1 MRDYPHLAARLFG
14 PPQLIH
20 VAKLESWLPQIGA
33 QILGLRPPL
42 PAAYRDDDEARDRR
56 PYAILG
62 DGIAVISL
70 FGTLVNRASGMDAM
84 SGFTSYEQL
93 RAELRQALA
102 DDAVKGILL
111 DVDSYG
117 GEGAGCFDLAREIAA
132 ARATKPLH
140 AMIDAAGCSA
150 AYALASG
157 AERITM
163 IRHGVTGSIGVI
175 AIHGEQSRFN
185 EKQGFTWT
193 YVFAGARKADFN
205 PDQPLAPEA
214 LAALRAVVDRSYADF
229 VALIAANRPLSP
241 EAVRATEA
249 RAYEEDEAMRLGLI
263 DAVGRRDD
271 ALAGLAAAIEARG
284 RAPSPLTI
292 PGARVAAHSTM
303 ETTMAN
309 TDPGIAGAPP
319 ATPPNPTATPPAQA
333 PALAAAPAGPP
344 AEAPPGGAKAGN
356 VVDLNAARDQGHAAG
371 LAYAQEVMELCKI
384 AGCPAAAADH
394 IAAKTP
400 VAELRKQLV
409 NARAAESPEID
420 NKQASAVAGAANNY
434 GWDQAFAKVAGLGFN
449 ARKGA

>member
-20 VAKLESWLPQIGA
+20 VNKLDGWLPQIGA
-33 QILGLRPPL
+33 QILGLRRPP
-42 PAAYRDDDEARDRR
+42 PAAAWDDDAARDRR
-56 PYAILG
+56 PYEILG
-62 DGIAVISL
+62 DGIAVVSL

-132 ARATKPLH
+132 ARGAKPLH

-157 AERITM
+157 AGRITM
-163 IRHGVTGSIGVI
+163 VRHGVTGSIGVI

-205 PDQPLAPEA
+205 SDQPLAPEA
-214 LAALRAVVDRSYADF
+214 LAALRAAVERSYADF
-229 VALIAANRPLSP
+229 VALVAANRPLSP
-241 EAVRATEA
+241 EAVRATES
-249 RAYEEDEAMRLGLI
+249 RAYEDDEALRLGLI
-263 DAVGRRDD
+263 DAIGRRDD
-271 ALAGLAAAIEARG
+271 ALAALAAAIEARA
-284 RAPSPLTI
+284 RAPSPLMT
-292 PGARVAAHSTM
+292 PGARVAAHCIGSPRAAGLSE

-309 TDPGIAGAPP
+309 TDPGLAGAPP
-319 ATPPNPTATPPAQA
+319 ATPPTPTPPAQPPAASAPTLA
-333 PALAAAPAGPP
+333 PAAAT
-344 AEAPPGGAKAGN
+344 N
-356 VVDLNAARDQGHAAG
+356 VVDLNAARDQGHAVG
-371 LAYAQEVMELCKI
+371 LAYAQEVMELCMI
-384 AGCPAAAADH
+384 AGRPAAAADH

-409 NARAAESPEID
+409 NARAAESAEID
-420 NKQASAVAGAANNY
+420 NKQAPAAGAANNY
-434 GWDQAFAKVAGLGFN
+434 GWDAAFAKVAGPGFN